1 MVYREIQTSGRSAG
15 QMTVSSEMESCVQ
28 GTEKKSG
35 FTLIEILI
43 VAALI
48 ATLSMI
54 IIPRMLGYNERNR
67 ILQAEVDIR
76 EMDVDIALYVV
87 DYNLPPDSLAD
98 VGHGSRRDPWG
109 NTYRYLKIFDNSE
122 PGVNGKRRKD
132 HSLVPVN
139 SDFDLYSMGPDGDS
153 KAPFTAKASR
163 DDIVRASNGSF
174 IGPVSEF

>member
-1 MVYREIQTSGRSAG
+1 MISAAGRR
-15 QMTVSSEMESCVQ
+15 VQ
-28 GTEKKSG
+28 GTDRASG

-43 VAALI
+43 VAGLI
-48 ATLSMI
+48 GTLSMI
-54 IIPRMLGYNERNR
+54 IIPRMLGYTQRTRN
-67 ILQAEVDIR
+67 LQAVADLR
-76 EMDVDIALYVV
+76 KMDVDIAQYGM
-87 DYNLPPDSLAD
+87 DNNLPPDSLAD
-98 VGHGSRRDPWG
+98 VGYDGLRDPWG
-109 NTYRYLKIFDNSE
+109 NPYQYLKILENSD

-139 SDFDLYSMGPDGDS
+139 SDFDLYSTGPDGDS